1 MLAAVRAMTI
11 LSSFRETGPPFES
24 NTKILNVFS
33 PGFARLSSTVAPS
46 LSAIRPDDQPVS
58 RLSIWNS
65 VPAAAIPPT
74 FATIRAL
81 ESGVRAM

>member
-11 LSSFRETGPPFES
+11 LSSRRATGPPFES
-24 NTKILNVFS
+24 NTKTLKTFS
-33 PGFARLSSTVAPS
+33 PGLARLSSTEAPS
-46 LSAIRPDDQPVS
+46 LSAMRPDDQPVS

-65 VPAAAIPPT
+65 APSAALPPSL
-74 FATIRAL
+74 ATIFAL